1 MTKYSKK
8 EPIQTELSMFL
19 RKRMADLNMNQV
31 KLARLTGLSACG
43 INLILNKGS
52 VPQAKTMLK
61 LASALE
67 VQVEHLYRLAGMIPA
82 EAAMNNQG
90 NDLQE
95 LELLYLKL
103 TPERQQIA
111 IGLVKS
117 LAEVNS
123 HERYPVDTL
132 LKQET
137 FSTL

>member
-8 EPIQTELSMFL
+8 GPTNTELSMFL

-61 LASALE
+61 LATALE

-82 EAAMNNQG
+82 EPEMKTQG

-95 LELLYLKL
+95 LEYFYSKL

-111 IGLVKS
+111 VGLVKS
-117 LAEVNS
+117 LAEDNLP
-123 HERYPVDTL
+123 EYPVVGAL
-132 LKQET
+132 LKQEA
-137 FSTL
+137 LPIL

>member
-8 EPIQTELSMFL
+8 KPIQTELSMFL

-61 LASALE
+61 LATALE

-82 EAAMNNQG
+82 EPEMKTQG

-95 LELLYLKL
+95 LEYFYSKL

-111 IGLVKS
+111 VGLVKS
-117 LAEVNS
+117 LVKDNS
-123 HERYPVDTL
+123 SGYPVDTL
-132 LKQET
+132 LKQEV
-137 FSTL
+137 FPTL

>member
-8 EPIQTELSMFL
+8 EPIHTELSMFL
-19 RKRMADLNMNQV
+19 RKRMTDLNMNQV
-31 KLARLTGLSACG
+31 KLARLTGLSTCG

-67 VQVEHLYRLAGMIPA
+67 VQVEHFYRLAGMIPA
-82 EAAMNNQG
+82 EPTMNSQG

-95 LELLYLKL
+95 LEYFYLKL

-111 IGLVKS
+111 VGLVKS
-117 LAEVNS
+117 LTGVNS
-123 HERYPVDTL
+123 NERYLVETL
-132 LKQET
+132 LKQEAL
-137 FSTL
+137 STL